1 MARRITSQAGAD
13 PALRPEEQTLERLQ
27 QELQQAVEYWKSS
40 GAHSEQTLARMS
52 ETAGRFTRLLDVR
65 GIPRFEAVDSEDAR
79 RFLDARLPG
88 GALPELATRHAR
100 RVALRA
106 LYRALR
112 ALGLAVGDPTLDLAL
127 PPRGER
133 AARPLT
139 DDEVTLARISA
150 QVLPRSTTAAVRAT
164 AWALGEATAVS
175 SEIAAVRIADLD
187 SAERPRSVLL
197 PGTRRHNPRTGTLTE
212 WGQHVI
218 ARRVRQ
224 LTTAGAGPDT
234 LLAYGGAAPAGG
246 AKAQASVCNA
256 LRDTM
261 HAAGLAAEPDVR
273 PASLRHW
280 AGRRAYDAGAAIHE
294 VALLLGHR
302 SLDETATDI
311 ALDWRQAQSTST
323 QEDGR

>member
-1 MARRITSQAGAD
+1 
-13 PALRPEEQTLERLQ
+13 
-27 QELQQAVEYWKSS
+27 
-40 GAHSEQTLARMS
+40 
-52 ETAGRFTRLLDVR
+52 
-65 GIPRFEAVDSEDAR
+65 
-79 RFLDARLPG
+79 
-88 GALPELATRHAR
+88 
-100 RVALRA
+100 LRA

-112 ALGLAVGDPTLDLAL
+112 GLELASGDPTLDLEL
-127 PPRGER
+127 PPRGEL

-150 QVLPRSTTAAVRAT
+150 QVLPRSATAAVRAT

-175 SEIAAVRIADLD
+175 SEITAVRIADLD
-187 SAERPRSVLL
+187 SATHRRRVRL
-197 PGTRRHNPRTGTLTE
+197 PGTRRHDPRTGLLTE
-212 WGQHVI
+212 WGQQIV
-218 ARRVRQ
+218 ARRVEQ
-224 LTTAGAGPDT
+224 LVTAGVGPET
-234 LLAYGGAAPAGG
+234 LLAYGGAAPAGT

-280 AGRRAYDAGAAIHE
+280 AGRRAYDAGAPIHE

-302 SLDETATDI
+302 SLDEAATDI
-311 ALDWRQAQSTST
+311 ALDWRPTPSTTT